1 MQASGNT
8 VTFNMVWLRLVSI
21 AIGAAALGVLFYLGA
36 TRIPKIPLLHLL
48 YAIVIVS
55 PPNLM
60 FGISGISNDTL
71 ALLTV
76 SITLVG
82 LVRFSERRYDWPT
95 YALIAVGLSTSL
107 LTKITAGLLAGLM
120 AVLVLL
126 HALVTERSMKAIANR
141 PFLCTTPAY
150 AVPLAYFAVVYAR
163 FHTIQPSYQK
173 LAYTE
178 YINSGFYVANDQRPT
193 MSIIQYVQ
201 YFLTRFTSTWYT
213 IAGHAP
219 TPRGNI
225 TVTSPSTIGITLILV
240 APILLFALRG
250 GRRHAL
256 LVSGALSV
264 AIVLAIHIRG
274 TISGF
279 FANGY
284 SGGYSSRYYL
294 CMIGFFGL
302 TIAYLWRRWF
312 VTPDRDGPDR
322 PLTTSSTDEAGVVRG
337 QSLTRLGTAMTI
349 GFASL
354 LVIDGFICSFLYHF
368 PALVSVAG

>member
-48 YAIVIVS
+48 YALVIVS

-60 FGISGISNDTL
+60 FGISGISNYTL

-141 PFLCTTPAY
+141 PFRCTTPAY

-256 LVSGALSV
+256 LVSGGPVRGDRARHPHPGDNIRVLHQRVLRRLQQPLLPVHDRILRSDDRLSV
-264 AIVLAIHIRG
+264 A
-274 TISGF
+274 
-279 FANGY
+279 
-284 SGGYSSRYYL
+284 
-294 CMIGFFGL
+294 
-302 TIAYLWRRWF
+302 
-312 VTPDRDGPDR
+312 
-322 PLTTSSTDEAGVVRG
+322 
-337 QSLTRLGTAMTI
+337 
-349 GFASL
+349 
-354 LVIDGFICSFLYHF
+354 
-368 PALVSVAG
+368 ALVRHAGPGRAG